1 MVNLAKNNLIWHVLH
16 QIKINILSSVNFM
29 IMRVDLDSLKSYL
42 GQSELILEMQKM
54 GFEIKLRIYQNGR
67 KIVKYHFLIQKK

>member
-1 MVNLAKNNLIWHVLH
+1 
-16 QIKINILSSVNFM
+16 M

-54 GFEIKLRIYQNGR
+54 GFEIKLQIYKNGR
-67 KIVKYHFLIQKK
+67 KIVQYHFLIQKK